1 MYSDRPL
8 VVSAPTGS
16 GKTTVFELAIV
27 RVLMQL
33 GDRGAS
39 NVKMVYVAPIKALC
53 SEKCEEWRAKFG
65 PLGLECI
72 ELTGDSEMEDFFELQ
87 KANIIT
93 TTPVRCVCVCLCLG
107 CTSGLA
113 VCYVPSSFVR
123 LHCNS
128 SLVVKTLKPYTA
140 TRLQTDVSSIPN
152 CC

>member
-1 MYSDRPL
+1 MYTDRPL

-16 GKTTVFELAIV
+16 GKTAVFELAIV

-33 GDRGAS
+33 GDRSAL

-72 ELTGDSEMEDFFELQ
+72 ELTGDSEMDDFFELQ

-93 TTPVRCVCVCLCLG
+93 TTPVRVCVCVCVYVRAC
-107 CTSGLA
+107 
-113 VCYVPSSFVR
+113 VCVHLVR
-123 LHCNS
+123 LNAALSLQVFGHCTNHLVWS
-128 SLVVKTLKPYTA
+128 PSLK
-140 TRLQTDVSSIPN
+140 S
-152 CC
+152 

>member
-113 VCYVPSSFVR
+113 VHLFR
-123 LHCNS
+123 LYIWFGCASGLAVH
-128 SLVVKTLKPYTA
+128 LVWLYA
-140 TRLQTDVSSIPN
+140 TCLPRL
-152 CC
+152 

>member
-1 MYSDRPL
+1 MWLHCSCVYKVMYSDRPL

-72 ELTGDSEMEDFFELQ
+72 ELTGDSEMDDFFELQ

-93 TTPVRCVCVCLCLG
+93 TTPVRCVCVCVSLLRLYIWFG
-107 CTSGLA
+107 CMLHDLF
-113 VCYVPSSFVR
+113 VVR
-123 LHCNS
+123 LHS
-128 SLVVKTLKPYTA
+128 SLVVKILKPYTA
-140 TRLQTDVSSIPN
+140 SQ
-152 CC
+152 

>member
-113 VCYVPSSFVR
+113 V
-123 LHCNS
+123 H
-128 SLVVKTLKPYTA
+128 LVWLCIWFGCTSGLAVHLVWLYICLGCA
-140 TRLQTDVSSIPN
+140 SV
-152 CC
+152 